1 MVGLQFFHR
10 VLTLWIGSQYGIIFF
25 CYQFYAPSN
34 FYGHI
39 RGGATWT
46 ILRAATQECKM

>member
-1 MVGLQFFHR
+1 MDFKSRIYAKYLKC
-10 VLTLWIGSQYGIIFF
+10 LIFF
-25 CYQFYAPSN
+25 GICYQFYAPSN